1 MALHS
6 FADMEAAVTL
16 VTTRLETISPPPRN
30 WGVYNSQVSALGED
44 IRRELG
50 AVIRDGAGG
59 EVRVRICGIEASSTL
74 GLAAALRHWSAAAR
88 KRLAL
93 QWGGVAL

>member
-1 MALHS
+1 MALRS
-6 FADMEAAVTL
+6 LVDMNAAVDF
-16 VTTRLETISPPPRN
+16 VTARLETISPPPRN
-30 WGVYNSQVSALGED
+30 WGVYNSQVSTLGED

-74 GLAAALRHWSAAAR
+74 GLATALRHWCVAAQ

-93 QWGGVAL
+93 RPEVAL